1 MLDQWHDFY
10 LLIGGAAG
18 ALIGLLFVVVSLTGG
33 LETKSIER
41 GQKLYM
47 TPNLVHFGVVL
58 GVGALAMAPGVPRS
72 IGGGVVTIL
81 ALSGLFYTALVGIGL
96 KRGEASEPPHWS
108 DFWFYSFVPAVLYA
122 ALAVSGVMFIEGAP
136 WALHAG
142 AAALCVLMFVAIR
155 NAWDLITFIAPRTK
169 T

>member
-1 MLDQWHDFY
+1 MLEQWHDFY

-33 LETKSIER
+33 LETQNLER

-58 GVGALAMAPGVPRS
+58 GVGALAMAPGVPNCV
-72 IGGGVVTIL
+72 GGGVVTAL
-81 ALSGLFYTALVGIGL
+81 ALLGLVYTAMIGIGL
-96 KRGEASEPPHWS
+96 KRGEAPEKPHWS

-122 ALAVSGVMFIEGAP
+122 ALAISGVMFIEGAN

-142 AAALCVLMFVAIR
+142 AVALSLLMFVGIR
-155 NAWDLITFIAPRTK
+155 NAWDLIIFIVPRTK
-169 T
+169 P